1 MTVPEHATHDRK
13 IVGLFT
19 DLLGIGGVQEAGRLT
34 AAALTEIASAGGW
47 TFEVLSLNDPAGE
60 HALPYCDS
68 EMKFSGFGR
77 DKARFVL
84 SAMGKA
90 FRAPRKGT
98 SIVLAAHP
106 HLAVP
111 ACYMQRVN
119 PAFRTIVMSHGV
131 EVWSPL
137 SPRRF
142 HALQKASMVLAPSN
156 YTAREIAD
164 KQAICKSKIRRL
176 PWPLNPSFLSL
187 CRNPMELPLP
197 PEFPRGEII
206 LTVGRWAAAN
216 RYKGTDA
223 LIRAIDRFR
232 GSIPDVHLVAVGSGD
247 DLPRLRQIAADQQIT
262 GQVHFLEN
270 LSQEEV
276 AACYANS
283 DVFALPST
291 GEGFGLVFL
300 EAMAFAK
307 PVVAVDAG
315 GSTDLVRDGVNGL
328 LVPRENIELLAQ
340 SLCRLL
346 QDASLCRNMGEC
358 GAEIVR
364 RDYQFSTFSSALKQS
379 LCDVASNRS

>member
-1 MTVPEHATHDRK
+1 
-13 IVGLFT
+13 
-19 DLLGIGGVQEAGRLT
+19 
-34 AAALTEIASAGGW
+34 
-47 TFEVLSLNDPAGE
+47 
-60 HALPYCDS
+60 
-68 EMKFSGFGR
+68 
-77 DKARFVL
+77 
-84 SAMGKA
+84 
-90 FRAPRKGT
+90 
-98 SIVLAAHP
+98 
-106 HLAVP
+106 
-111 ACYMQRVN
+111 
-119 PAFRTIVMSHGV
+119 
-131 EVWSPL
+131 
-137 SPRRF
+137 
-142 HALQKASMVLAPSN
+142 MVLAPSN

-164 KQAICKSKIRRL
+164 KQAICTSKIRRL
-176 PWPLNPSFLSL
+176 PWPLNPSFLTL
-187 CRNPMELPLP
+187 CRNPMGLPLP
-197 PEFPRGEII
+197 PEFPRGKII

-223 LIRAIDRFR
+223 LIRAIDRLR
-232 GSIPDVHLVAVGSGD
+232 GIPDVHLVAVGSGD
-247 DLPRLRQIAADQQIT
+247 DLPGSGNSRRPADYRP
-262 GQVHFLEN
+262 GSFPRD

-358 GAEIVR
+358 GAAIVR

>member
-1 MTVPEHATHDRK
+1 M
-13 IVGLFT
+13 
-19 DLLGIGGVQEAGRLT
+19 LGIGGVQEAGRLT
-34 AAALTEIASAGGW
+34 AAALKEIASAGGW
-47 TFEVLSLNDPAGE
+47 TLEILSLNDPAGE
-60 HALPYCDS
+60 HALPYGDS
-68 EMKFSGFGR
+68 EIKFSGFGR

-84 SAMGKA
+84 SAIGKA

-119 PAFRTIVMSHGV
+119 PAFRTIVMSHGI
-131 EVWSPL
+131 EVWNPL

-142 HALQKASMVLAPSN
+142 RALQKASMVLAPSN

-164 KQAICKSKIRRL
+164 KQDICKSKIRRL
-176 PWPLNPSFLSL
+176 PWPLNPVFLSL
-187 CRNPMELPLP
+187 CRNPI
-197 PEFPRGEII
+197 G
-206 LTVGRWAAAN
+206 TSAAAEVSARANYPDGGPVGCRRSIQGHRRFDTGN
-216 RYKGTDA
+216 RP
-223 LIRAIDRFR
+223 LSRH
-232 GSIPDVHLVAVGSGD
+232 SIPDLHLVAVGSGD
-247 DLPRLRQIAADQQIT
+247 DLPRLREIAAEQQVT
-262 GQVHFLEN
+262 MPGPFPGD

-307 PVVAVDAG
+307 PVVGGRRGGIDGSGPRRRQRSADSTRTTSSCWRRAWAG
-315 GSTDLVRDGVNGL
+315 CFRTNRSAGDL
-328 LVPRENIELLAQ
+328 
-340 SLCRLL
+340 
-346 QDASLCRNMGEC
+346 GEC
-358 GAEIVR
+358 GAAIVR
-364 RDYQFSTFSSALKQS
+364 REYQFSKFSSALKQC